1 MSLLH
6 LINFV
11 SYLIFHDGING
22 SASHKTC
29 VDYISK
35 ENGVSPNIAYNEL
48 NEVLKNQNFTK

>member
-1 MSLLH
+1 MR
-6 LINFV
+6 LIDFV
-11 SYLIFHDGING
+11 SHLIFHGGIDG

-48 NEVLKNQNFTK
+48 NEVSKNQNFTK